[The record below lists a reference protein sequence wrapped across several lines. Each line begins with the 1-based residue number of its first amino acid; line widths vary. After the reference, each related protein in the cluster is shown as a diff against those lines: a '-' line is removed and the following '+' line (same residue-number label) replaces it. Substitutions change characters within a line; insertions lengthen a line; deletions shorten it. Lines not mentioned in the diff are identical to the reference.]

1 MRIIRYD
8 GKGDLIMKYIVV
20 LGDGMADLPIEKLG
34 GKTPLRAAHKPTMD
48 MLASRGEM
56 GMVKTVP
63 DGMAPGSDVANLSVM
78 GYNPKKYYTGRSPLE
93 AVSIGAPLKDG
104 DVTYRVNTVTLSG
117 DGNYETK
124 VMADYSA
131 DEITSAEGAQLIDTL
146 QEKFGSDRLTFY
158 AGTSYRNLLVMHN
171 GSLDSKLT
179 PPHDISKRVIGEY
192 LPKGDYAG
200 ELTDMMKQSYEILK
214 EHPVNKA
221 REQRGLHSA
230 NSIWFWGQGSKPA
243 LPSFKE
249 KYGLSGAV
257 ISAVDLL
264 KGIGHCAKMDVI
276 EVEGATG
283 NVDTNFTGKANAALA
298 ALLGGTDFVY
308 LHVEAADECGH
319 RGEVENKVLSIER
332 LDAAAKIIIDGL
344 KEANEDFCV
353 LLMPDHPTP
362 IATMTHSSEPVPYVI
377 YRSNDEK
384 CGENRSYCEAEAA
397 KTGIFKNEGYTLMDE
412 FLAKK

>member
-1 MRIIRYD
+1 
-8 GKGDLIMKYIVV
+8 MKYIVI
-20 LGDGMADLPIEKLG
+20 LGDGMADLPIDKIG
-34 GKTPLRAAHKPTMD
+34 AKTPLQAANKPVMD

-63 DGMAPGSDVANLSVM
+63 DGIAPGSDVANLSVM
-78 GYNPKKYYTGRSPLE
+78 GYDPKKYYTGRSPLE
-93 AVSIGAPLKDG
+93 AVSIGAPLIDG

-117 DGNYETK
+117 EDEYEKKT
-124 VMADYSA
+124 MLDYSA
-131 DEITSAEGAQLIDTL
+131 DEISSGEGAQLIASL
-146 QEKFGSDRLTFY
+146 QEKFGSERLKFY

-171 GSLDSKLT
+171 GSLNSTLT

-192 LPKGDYAG
+192 LPKGDYAK
-200 ELTDMMKQSYEILK
+200 ELLDMMKQSYEILK
-214 EHPVNKA
+214 DHPVNKA
-221 REQRGLHSA
+221 REERGLHPA

-243 LPSFKE
+243 LPLFSD

-264 KGIGHCAKMDVI
+264 KGIGRCAGMKVI

-283 NVDTNFTGKANAALA
+283 NVDTNFAGKANAALD
-298 ALLGGTDFVY
+298 ALLSGADFVY

-319 RGEVENKVLSIER
+319 RGEIENKILSIER
-332 LDAAAKIIIDGL
+332 LDAATKIIIDGL
-344 KEANEDFCV
+344 KKAGEQFSI

-384 CGENRSYCEAEAA
+384 QAQARTYCEADAS
-397 KTGIFKNEGYTLMDE
+397 KTGIFRNEGHTLMKD
-412 FLAKK
+412 FLSVK